1 MRKKKTLL
9 KETTIRR
16 FMKLANM
23 EPLQENYFDQYG
35 LEEQEEEELEM
46 GAEEEVEAPMGDELG
61 GEEEIEVEDEIE
73 LGGDEGG
80 DVDEAAVKDLVD
92 TIATAIEDKY
102 DIPISVEG
110 GDAEAGGEEE
120 LEMGAEEEIELPPEG
135 GEPGM
140 EGGEEEVEMGAEEEL
155 MELLND
161 AGIEVIDDGPMVH
174 EVVRRVAK
182 RLIRE
187 KMGVRKQAKRSQRRR

>member
-92 TIATAIEDKY
+92 TIAAAIEDKY

-120 LEMGAEEEIELPPEG
+120 LEMGAEEEIELPP
-135 GEPGM
+135 